1 MSKATLTERA
11 KGLRDRAADAQNAP
25 FYDRAKLANDLIND
39 LADFLQEVAERVD
52 ALTPYADEIESFGG
66 SA

>member
-1 MSKATLTERA
+1 MSEATLTERA

-25 FYDRAKLANDLIND
+25 WHERAKLGADLLND

-52 ALTPYADEIESFGG
+52 ALTPYIDEGG
-66 SA
+66 QG